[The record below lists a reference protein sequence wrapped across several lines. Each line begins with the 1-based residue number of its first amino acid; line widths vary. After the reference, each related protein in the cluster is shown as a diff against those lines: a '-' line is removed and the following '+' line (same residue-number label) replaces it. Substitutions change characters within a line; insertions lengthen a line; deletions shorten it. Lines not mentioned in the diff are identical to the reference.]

1 MKKFTFTHI
10 VLMFVLL
17 FFMLTFFYY
26 KEARQTAL
34 DNVKVKIEDLLLNY
48 QAFRTYVSKVQKPE
62 IYRLQKKKLIDEDY
76 FHPEVLSSTFSAK
89 GVSFFYNELRVSQGL
104 DPIVIRIAS
113 NNPRNVSNKASK
125 EESEVLKRFN
135 ANEIKSFSKIVTV
148 DGKSSLYVARPT
160 IRTTKKCMKCHS
172 DPKIA
177 PQGLIDMY
185 GDVNGFHEEVN
196 KIRAL
201 LSISYPIDKD
211 IAISKKRADFF
222 TLITLFIFI
231 ILLIIVHR
239 FLKDINSKKEKLE
252 VLNKNLDIKVEQR
265 TEELKVEK
273 DHIQKI
279 LDRNPNIILL
289 RNGTYILDVN
299 ARFLEFF
306 DINELDD
313 FTKDYD
319 CICEFFVDFNNIE
332 FSDDKTVEGIPW
344 RSYLVDNQNKANT
357 VTMKRDEKIHTFSI
371 NASILND
378 TGDILISLQDI
389 TELKEKEKLIVQQSK
404 MASMGEMLTN
414 IAHQWRQP
422 LSMIS
427 TSATSVSM
435 QQEYGI
441 LNDEKLN
448 KSMDDI
454 NNSAQF
460 LSKTIED
467 FRNFFD
473 ENKIYSEFEVKDI
486 LDKTLQIL
494 SGNFRN
500 KAIEIK
506 LEIDELKV
514 FGLDSEL
521 MQVLINILNNARD
534 IFEEKEL
541 NDKLILIK
549 SYKDGNDIVIS
560 IHDNAGGIPENIIE
574 KIFEP
579 YFTTKHQSQGTGIGL
594 YMSYDIITKNMS
606 GKLKATN
613 ELINHNDSNRLGA
626 KFEIIIPSNIK

>member
-1 MKKFTFTHI
+1 
-10 VLMFVLL
+10 
-17 FFMLTFFYY
+17 
-26 KEARQTAL
+26 
-34 DNVKVKIEDLLLNY
+34 
-48 QAFRTYVSKVQKPE
+48 
-62 IYRLQKKKLIDEDY
+62 
-76 FHPEVLSSTFSAK
+76 
-89 GVSFFYNELRVSQGL
+89 
-104 DPIVIRIAS
+104 
-113 NNPRNVSNKASK
+113 
-125 EESEVLKRFN
+125 
-135 ANEIKSFSKIVTV
+135 
-148 DGKSSLYVARPT
+148 
-160 IRTTKKCMKCHS
+160 
-172 DPKIA
+172 
-177 PQGLIDMY
+177 
-185 GDVNGFHEEVN
+185 
-196 KIRAL
+196 
-201 LSISYPIDKD
+201 
-211 IAISKKRADFF
+211 
-222 TLITLFIFI
+222 
-231 ILLIIVHR
+231 
-239 FLKDINSKKEKLE
+239 
-252 VLNKNLDIKVEQR
+252 
-265 TEELKVEK
+265 
-273 DHIQKI
+273 
-279 LDRNPNIILL
+279 
-289 RNGTYILDVN
+289 
-299 ARFLEFF
+299 
-306 DINELDD
+306 
-313 FTKDYD
+313 
-319 CICEFFVDFNNIE
+319 
-332 FSDDKTVEGIPW
+332 
-344 RSYLVDNQNKANT
+344 SYLVDNQNKANT